1 MQAARIEKGKD
12 LAAEFDIDDHLAALS
27 ARVPPLATDFQDLMT
42 ASIKACR
49 VLYPDNPDV
58 SSLEELVEM
67 LKGAKDRLQL
77 WRSSSAHAGADAALT
92 LIMSWH
98 EDIKLGRSGRC
109 GKEVYGARSRS

>member
-12 LAAEFDIDDHLAALS
+12 LAADFDIDDHLAALS
-27 ARVPPLATDFQDLMT
+27 ARVAPLAADFQELMT

-67 LKGAKDRLQL
+67 LKGAKDRLQA
-77 WRSSSAHAGADAALT
+77 WRSSSERRG
-92 LIMSWH
+92 
-98 EDIKLGRSGRC
+98 
-109 GKEVYGARSRS
+109 